1 VEVIGH
7 SSINEF
13 VDVILAYVTM
23 TTNINVV
30 AIETVLLTKMFIP
43 GLLNNDILA
52 SNIIYMYIF
61 ISVILLLLFII
72 LQLESIHQG
81 DAFYESI
88 HQGHAFYEP
97 YDL

>member
-81 DAFYESI
+81 V
-88 HQGHAFYEP
+88 YEP

>member
-1 VEVIGH
+1 MEVIGH

-81 DAFYESI
+81 
-88 HQGHAFYEP
+88 HAFYEP